1 MKIYDFN
8 NVELSGRMYGG
19 LSGSKL
25 GIILDNEYWILKFP
39 KNTKYF
45 DNVYIS
51 YTTSPLSE
59 YLGSHIYESIGID
72 VHKTILGFKDKKLVV
87 ACRDFKQN
95 GEVLYEF
102 REIKNEYVKDLEEKL
117 ESSTTSNYGTDIN
130 ELMLIMNN
138 NPTFIKNPD
147 LKKRFW
153 IMFLIDAFIGNNDRN
168 NGNWGILYNES
179 KSASRL
185 APVYDNG
192 ASFSSKL
199 SDDKISNIMN
209 NEDSFIN
216 SVYLSRICS
225 FYEYDKKINPLKY
238 IEKMDNI
245 ELNNVILE
253 IVPKINL
260 DKIHDIIYELPNK
273 IDDIE
278 VISDIKKNF
287 YYKSLE
293 YRYNNILLPIYNKLI
308 SNKI

>member
-39 KNTKYF
+39 KNTKNF
-45 DNVYIS
+45 DNVDIS

-59 YLGSHIYESIGID
+59 YLGSHIYESVEID
-72 VHKTILGFKDKKLVV
+72 VHKTILGTKDKKLVV
-87 ACRDFKQN
+87 ACRDFKQK

-102 REIKNEYVKDLEEKL
+102 REIRNEYVKELEEKL
-117 ESSTTSNYGTDIN
+117 ESSTTSNYGIDIN
-130 ELMLIMNN
+130 EVMLIMDN

-168 NGNWGILYNES
+168 NGNWGILYNEVNNT
-179 KSASRL
+179 SRI

-199 SDDKISNIMN
+199 SNDKISNIMN
-209 NEDSFIN
+209 NDESFIN
-216 SVYLSRICS
+216 SVYLSRVCS

-238 IEKMDNI
+238 IEKMDNL
-245 ELNNVILE
+245 ELNEVIIE

-278 VISDIKKNF
+278 VISDIKKDF

-308 SNKI
+308 SNN

>member
-8 NVELSGRMYGG
+8 DVKLSGRMYGG

-25 GIILDNEYWILKFP
+25 GIILDNENWIIKFP
-39 KNTKYF
+39 KNTKNF
-45 DNVYIS
+45 DNVDIS

-59 YLGSHIYESIGID
+59 YLGSHIYESIEID
-72 VHKTILGFKDKKLVV
+72 VHKTILGIKDKKLVV

-117 ESSTTSNYGTDIN
+117 ESSTTSNYGMDIN
-130 ELMLIMNN
+130 ELILIMNN
-138 NPTFIKNPD
+138 NPTFIKNSN

-179 KSASRL
+179 KSTSRL

-199 SDDKISNIMN
+199 GDDKISNIMN

-216 SVYLSRICS
+216 SVYLSRVCS

-238 IEKMDNI
+238 IEKMNNL
-245 ELNNVILE
+245 ELNEVILE
-253 IVPKINL
+253 IVPRINL
-260 DKIHDIIYELPNK
+260 DKIYKIIYELPNK
-273 IDDIE
+273 IDNIE
-278 VISDIKKNF
+278 VISDIKKDF

-293 YRYNNILLPIYNKLI
+293 YRYNNILLPIYNKLV

>member
-8 NVELSGRMYGG
+8 DVKLSGRMYGG

-25 GIILDNEYWILKFP
+25 GIILDNENWIIKFP
-39 KNTKYF
+39 KNTRNF
-45 DNVYIS
+45 DNVDIS

-72 VHKTILGFKDKKLVV
+72 VHKTILGIKDKKLVV

-117 ESSTTSNYGTDIN
+117 ESSTTSNYGADIN
-130 ELMLIMNN
+130 ELILIMNN
-138 NPTFIKNPD
+138 NPTFIKNPN

-179 KSASRL
+179 KSTSRL

-199 SDDKISNIMN
+199 SDEKIFNIMN

-216 SVYLSRICS
+216 SVYLSRVCS
-225 FYEYDKKINPLKY
+225 FYEFDKKINPLKY
-238 IEKMDNI
+238 LEKMDNL
-245 ELNNVILE
+245 ELNEVILE
-253 IVPKINL
+253 IVPRINL
-260 DKIHDIIYELPNK
+260 GKIHEIIYELPNK

-278 VISDIKKNF
+278 IISDIKKDF

-293 YRYNNILLPIYNKLI
+293 YRYNNILLPIYNKLV

>member
-39 KNTKYF
+39 KNTKNF
-45 DNVYIS
+45 DNVDIS

-59 YLGSHIYESIGID
+59 YLGSHIYEAIEID
-72 VHKTILGFKDKKLVV
+72 VHKTILGTKDKKLVV
-87 ACRDFKQN
+87 ACRDFKQK

-102 REIKNEYVKDLEEKL
+102 REIKNEYVKELEEKL
-117 ESSTTSNYGTDIN
+117 ESSTTSNYGIDIN
-130 ELMLIMNN
+130 EVKLIMDN

-168 NGNWGILYNES
+168 NGNWGILYNEVNNT
-179 KSASRL
+179 SRL

-216 SVYLSRICS
+216 SVYLSRVCS

-238 IEKMDNI
+238 IEKMDNL
-245 ELNNVILE
+245 ELNEVIIE

-278 VISDIKKNF
+278 VISDIKKDF

-293 YRYNNILLPIYNKLI
+293 YRYNNIILPIYNKLI
-308 SNKI
+308 SNKN

>member
-1 MKIYDFN
+1 MTIYDFN

-39 KNTKYF
+39 KNTKNF
-45 DNVYIS
+45 DNVDIF
-51 YTTSPLSE
+51 YTTSSLSE

-72 VHKTILGFKDKKLVV
+72 VHKTILGIKDKKLVV
-87 ACRDFKQN
+87 ACRDFKQK

-117 ESSTTSNYGTDIN
+117 ESSTTSNYGIDIN
-130 ELMLIMNN
+130 EIMLIMDN
-138 NPTFIKNPD
+138 NPTFIKNPE
-147 LKKRFW
+147 LRKRFW
-153 IMFLIDAFIGNNDRN
+153 VMFLIDAFIGNNDRN
-168 NGNWGILYNES
+168 NGNWGILYNEVS
-179 KSASRL
+179 NTSRI

-199 SDDKISNIMN
+199 SDYKISNIMN
-209 NEDSFIN
+209 NDDSFIN
-216 SVYLSRICS
+216 SVYLSRVCS
-225 FYEYDKKINPLKY
+225 FYEFDKKINPLKY
-238 IEKMDNI
+238 IEKMDNL
-245 ELNNVILE
+245 ELNEVIIE

-260 DKIHDIIYELPNK
+260 DKIHEIIYELPNN
-273 IDDIE
+273 INDIE
-278 VISDIKKNF
+278 VISEIKKEF

-308 SNKI
+308 SKNK